1 MNESTTGPS
10 LRLRVFASVS
20 RWALRLLAVAWLG
33 LVVLWSGLHFMIVP
47 RIADFRPWLEAR
59 ASQAVGLPVRIGDM
73 QARTNG
79 VIPSIELIRV
89 SLLDQDGREALLLP
103 SVIAAISP
111 RSLLVGGFE
120 QLYIDSPALDIR
132 RTADGNLWVAGLSI
146 SDRAGQDGAV
156 ADWLFSQPEVAVV
169 NGRVRWTD
177 ETRAAPPVELEGVQ
191 VVLRNRLRSHSLRLD
206 ADPPAHWGER
216 LSLRGVFRQPLLSL
230 HAGDWRA
237 WDGQAYADFSR
248 IDLAEL
254 GRYVDLGAQLAKGSG
269 MFRAWVDV
277 AGGVPTGA
285 VADVLLREVNMT
297 TDPALAPLTLASVSG
312 RLGAKNLPDGMEIST
327 EALEFVTQDG
337 IHWPGGNVTLRR
349 FRAGTDAEYGQ
360 LTADRLDLA
369 AMAQI
374 ATRLPLDAASHAQLQ
389 RLNPQGVVDRL
400 QASWKGPLS
409 APQTYTAQGKV
420 SALGLPSCRC
430 VDAWPGL
437 RGLDAEFDFDQS
449 GGRATLAMER
459 GMLDAYGMLDEPQ
472 VSLDQLSADVQ
483 WKLDGRRLAVSGT
496 KVQFANA
503 DAKGELQFKW
513 SGPLD
518 STTGPGRLGVLDLQG
533 SLSRADGA
541 KVRRYLPVVM
551 EKDSLDYLQGALLA
565 GSVSNAQFKLKGDLA
580 DFPYRTGQPG
590 EFRVTANVQNASI
603 AYAPPFVMP
612 KDSLPWPI
620 LTQLQGEMV
629 LDRDVVQVKV
639 QRGMVAGSALQIGKS
654 EVQVSRLYDSSV
666 VSVVAEAKGPLS
678 DLLGVVNSSPLA
690 AMTNKSLAQTT
701 ASGTADYKFRLTLP
715 VADVNKTTVQ
725 GSVVLSGND
734 VQIAPG
740 TPKLARARGTINLTD
755 SGFSLSGAQARALGG
770 DVRLDGGLT
779 FGSTAVNASGSA
791 ASSTSRPLPTQ
802 ILLSGV
808 ATAEGIRQTPEL
820 GPAIR
825 LAQFATGSAAYTAS
839 LGFRSGVAELQ
850 LQTTL
855 EGMGLQLPAPLGK
868 APEAELPV
876 RVASELLRTAGV
888 TGAGRI
894 RDRWQLEVGRVASF
908 VFVRDLSGS
917 EPRVQ
922 SGAIGVGLAVDEAA
936 PLPEEGVSA
945 NINMQTLNLDAWSA
959 VLDKLGLDASAPSGL
974 KPAAGKAVPGPN
986 AASAEVG
993 YMPAV
998 VVLRA
1003 RELQFSGRELNN
1015 VVMGAGRDGP
1025 LWRANVD
1032 ATELSGYF
1040 EYRQP
1045 SGANSGRLYGRLARL
1060 SIGQSN
1066 AQDVESLLDEQPAA
1080 IPALD
1085 IEVEDFVLRGKRLGR
1100 IDIEAVNL
1108 GSASAREWRLNRFNI
1123 ETPEARLTASGNWAS
1138 VNASAAPQGKSIRDR
1153 RRTVLNFK
1161 LDISDSGELLGRL
1174 GMPGV
1179 VRKGAGKVEGQ
1190 VAWAGSPITV
1200 DYPSMSGKFNVNVEN
1215 GQFLKA
1221 DPGIAKLLGVLSLQ
1235 SLPRRL
1241 MLDFRDVFAE
1251 GFAFDFFR
1259 GDMNIE
1265 QGIART
1271 SNLQM
1276 KGVNAAVLME
1286 GQADIAKE
1294 TQNLRMVVVPE
1305 INAGGASL
1313 IASTINP
1320 VVGLGTFLAQLL
1332 LRGPLVNAAT
1342 QEFVVDGTW
1351 LEPRVTQVPRRP

>member
-1 MNESTTGPS
+1 MNESTSGPS
-10 LRLRVFASVS
+10 LRLRVFYSAS

-33 LVVLWSGLHFMIVP
+33 LVVLWCGLHFVIVP
-47 RIADFRPWLEAR
+47 RIADFRPWLESR
-59 ASQAVGLPVRIGDM
+59 ASQALGLQVRIGDM

-79 VIPSIELIRV
+79 AIPSIELIRV
-89 SLLDQDGREALLLP
+89 RLLDHDGREALLLP
-103 SVIAAISP
+103 RVTAAISP

-132 RTADGNLWVAGLSI
+132 RTADGHLWVAGLPV
-146 SDRAGQDGAV
+146 SDVAAQDGAV
-156 ADWLFSQPEVAVV
+156 ADWLFSQPEVAII

-177 ETRAAPPVELEGVQ
+177 ETRVVPPVDLEGVQ
-191 VVLRNRLRSHSLRLD
+191 LVLRNRLRTHALRLD

-230 HAGDWRA
+230 HAGDWKA

-248 IDLAEL
+248 VDLAEL

-277 AGGVPTGA
+277 AGGIPTGA
-285 VADVLLREVNMT
+285 VADVLLSEVHMK
-297 TDPALAPLTLASVSG
+297 TDPALEPLALASVSG
-312 RLGAKNLPDGMEIST
+312 RLGAKALPEGLEIST
-327 EALEFVTQDG
+327 ESLEFVTQDG
-337 IHWPGGNVTLRR
+337 IHWPGGNVTLQR
-349 FRAGTDAEYGQ
+349 FRAGTDGEHGQ
-360 LTADRLDLA
+360 LSADRLDLA

-374 ATRLPLDAASHAQLQ
+374 ATRLPLDAASHALLQ
-389 RLNPQGVVDRL
+389 RFNPKGVVDRL
-400 QASWKGPLS
+400 QASWKGPL
-409 APQTYTAQGKV
+409 AGPQSYTAKGKV
-420 SALGLPSCRC
+420 SALSLPSCHC
-430 VDAWPGL
+430 AADARPGVQ
-437 RGLDAEFDFDQS
+437 GLDAEFDLDQS
-449 GGRATLAMER
+449 GGRATLAMQR
-459 GMLDAYGMLDEPQ
+459 GMLDAYGTLDEPQ
-472 VSLDQLSADVQ
+472 VPLDQLSADVQ
-483 WKLDGRRLAVSGT
+483 WKLEGNRLAVSSS

-518 STTGPGRLGVLDLQG
+518 STEGPGRLGVLDLQG
-533 SLSRADGA
+533 NLSRADGA
-541 KVRRYLPVVM
+541 RVRRYLPVVM
-551 EKDSLDYLQGALLA
+551 AKDSLDYLQGALLGGA
-565 GSVSNAQFKLKGDLA
+565 VSNVQFKVKGDLA
-580 DFPYRTGQPG
+580 GFPYRTAQQG
-590 EFRVTANVQNASI
+590 EFRIAASVQNGSLAF
-603 AYAPPFVMP
+603 APPFLMP

-629 LDRDVVQVKV
+629 LERDALQVKV
-639 QRGMVAGSALQIGKS
+639 QRGVVGSSALQIGKAD
-654 EVQVSRLYDSSV
+654 VQVSRLYDSSV
-666 VSVVAEAKGPLS
+666 VSVAAEARGPVS
-678 DLLGVVNSSPLA
+678 DVLGVVNSSPLS
-690 AMTNKSLAQTT
+690 AMTNKALAQAT
-701 ASGTADYKFRLTLP
+701 ASGAADYKIRLALP
-715 VADVNKTTVQ
+715 VADVNKATVQ
-725 GSVVLSGND
+725 GSVVFAGND
-734 VQIAPG
+734 VQITPD
-740 TPKLARARGTINLTD
+740 TPKLSRARGALNFTEA
-755 SGFSLSGAQARALGG
+755 GFALNGVQARALGG

-779 FGSTAVNASGSA
+779 LGTA
-791 ASSTSRPLPTQ
+791 ASSSARALPTQ
-802 ILLSGV
+802 ISISGV

-850 LQTTL
+850 LKTSL

-868 APEAELPV
+868 TPEAALPV
-876 RVASELLRTAGV
+876 HVASELLRPAAG
-888 TGAGRI
+888 TGAART

-908 VFVRDLSGS
+908 VFVRDLSGT

-945 NINMQTLNLDAWSA
+945 NVNMPTLDLDAWSA
-959 VLDKLGLDASAPSGL
+959 VLDKLGLDASAPLGL
-974 KPAAGKAVPGPN
+974 KPATGRAAN
-986 AASAEVG
+986 ASSG

-1003 RELQFSGRELNN
+1003 KELQFSGRQLNN

-1045 SGANSGRLYGRLARL
+1045 TGANSGRLYGRLARL
-1060 SIGQSN
+1060 SIAHSN

-1138 VNASAAPQGKSIRDR
+1138 VNASATPVGKGVRDR

-1161 LDISDSGELLGRL
+1161 LDISDSGELLARL

-1179 VRKGAGKVEGQ
+1179 VRRGAGKVEGQ

-1259 GDMNIE
+1259 GDMSIE

-1276 KGVNAAVLME
+1276 KGVNAAVLMD

>member
-1 MNESTTGPS
+1 
-10 LRLRVFASVS
+10 
-20 RWALRLLAVAWLG
+20 
-33 LVVLWSGLHFMIVP
+33 
-47 RIADFRPWLEAR
+47 
-59 ASQAVGLPVRIGDM
+59 M
-73 QARTNG
+73 Q
-79 VIPSIELIRV
+79 
-89 SLLDQDGREALLLP
+89 
-103 SVIAAISP
+103 
-111 RSLLVGGFE
+111 
-120 QLYIDSPALDIR
+120 
-132 RTADGNLWVAGLSI
+132 
-146 SDRAGQDGAV
+146 
-156 ADWLFSQPEVAVV
+156 
-169 NGRVRWTD
+169 
-177 ETRAAPPVELEGVQ
+177 
-191 VVLRNRLRSHSLRLD
+191 
-206 ADPPAHWGER
+206 
-216 LSLRGVFRQPLLSL
+216 
-230 HAGDWRA
+230 
-237 WDGQAYADFSR
+237 
-248 IDLAEL
+248 
-254 GRYVDLGAQLAKGSG
+254 
-269 MFRAWVDV
+269 
-277 AGGVPTGA
+277 
-285 VADVLLREVNMT
+285 
-297 TDPALAPLTLASVSG
+297 
-312 RLGAKNLPDGMEIST
+312 
-327 EALEFVTQDG
+327 
-337 IHWPGGNVTLRR
+337 
-349 FRAGTDAEYGQ
+349 
-360 LTADRLDLA
+360 
-369 AMAQI
+369 
-374 ATRLPLDAASHAQLQ
+374 
-389 RLNPQGVVDRL
+389 
-400 QASWKGPLS
+400 
-409 APQTYTAQGKV
+409 
-420 SALGLPSCRC
+420 
-430 VDAWPGL
+430 
-437 RGLDAEFDFDQS
+437 
-449 GGRATLAMER
+449 R
-459 GMLDAYGMLDEPQ
+459 GMLDAYGTLDEPQ
-472 VSLDQLSADVQ
+472 VPLDQLSADVR
-483 WKLDGRRLAVSGT
+483 WKLEGSRLAVSGS

-518 STTGPGRLGVLDLQG
+518 STEGPGRLGVLDLQG
-533 SLSRADGA
+533 NLSRADGA
-541 KVRRYLPVVM
+541 RVRRYLPVVM
-551 EKDSLDYLQGALLA
+551 AKDSLDYLQGALLGGA
-565 GSVSNAQFKLKGDLA
+565 VSNVQFKVKGDLA
-580 DFPYRTGQPG
+580 GFPYRTAQQG
-590 EFRVTANVQNASI
+590 EFRIAASVQNGSLAF
-603 AYAPPFVMP
+603 APPFLMP

-629 LDRDVVQVKV
+629 LERDALQVKV
-639 QRGMVAGSALQIGKS
+639 QRGVVGSSALQIGKAD
-654 EVQVSRLYDSSV
+654 VQVSRLYDSSV
-666 VSVVAEAKGPLS
+666 VSVAAEARGPVS
-678 DLLGVVNSSPLA
+678 DVLGVVNSSPLS
-690 AMTNKSLAQTT
+690 AMTNKALVQAT
-701 ASGTADYKFRLTLP
+701 ASGAADYKIRLALP
-715 VADVNKTTVQ
+715 VADVNKATVQ
-725 GSVVLSGND
+725 GSVVFAGND
-734 VQIAPG
+734 VQITPD
-740 TPKLARARGTINLTD
+740 TPKLSRARGALNFTEA
-755 SGFSLSGAQARALGG
+755 GFALNGVQARALGG

-779 FGSTAVNASGSA
+779 LGTA
-791 ASSTSRPLPTQ
+791 ASSSARALPTQ
-802 ILLSGV
+802 ISISGV

-850 LQTTL
+850 LKTSL

-868 APEAELPV
+868 TPEAALPV
-876 RVASELLRTAGV
+876 HVASELLRPAAG
-888 TGAGRI
+888 TGAART

-908 VFVRDLSGS
+908 VFVRDLSGT

-945 NINMQTLNLDAWSA
+945 NVNMPTLDLDAWSA
-959 VLDKLGLDASAPSGL
+959 VLDKLGLDASAPLGL
-974 KPAAGKAVPGPN
+974 KPATGRAAN
-986 AASAEVG
+986 ASSG

-1003 RELQFSGRELNN
+1003 KELQFSGRQLNN

-1045 SGANSGRLYGRLARL
+1045 TGANSGRLYGRLARL
-1060 SIGQSN
+1060 SIAHSN

-1138 VNASAAPQGKSIRDR
+1138 VNASATPVGKGVRDR

-1161 LDISDSGELLGRL
+1161 LDISDSGELLARL

-1179 VRKGAGKVEGQ
+1179 VRRGAGKVEGQ

-1259 GDMNIE
+1259 GDMSIE

-1276 KGVNAAVLME
+1276 KGVNAAVLMD